1 MFTRMKLLILLHHRF
16 ELWNA
21 PAWFVEKLRDDFP
34 QLDIVH
40 LSTYEKVEN
49 HLRDAEIAI
58 TWSLRPE
65 QFAVAREL
73 RWIHSPAAA
82 VHQLMFPELVNS
94 GVLVTNAREVH
105 APVVAEHVMALL
117 FALAKKIP
125 QAVRL
130 QQMHLWG
137 KNVLKPLEL
146 DGATLGLVGLGSI
159 GREVTKRASAL
170 GMRVIAV
177 RNNPGKQ
184 PAAGVQKVFA
194 ASELDAMIGEA
205 DYVVIAAP
213 RTRETEKLFDAQRI
227 AKLKPGACLIN
238 VSRGALVDEVALAA
252 ALRNKT
258 LAAAALDVFVEE
270 PLPSDSPLWDLE
282 NLLITPHT
290 AAVTDK
296 LWQRHY
302 ALVYENLRRF
312 LAGQPLL
319 GLVDKQKGY

>member
-1 MFTRMKLLILLHHRF
+1 MKLLIVLQHAF

-21 PAWFVEKLRDDFP
+21 PAWFPQKLKEDFP
-34 QLDIVH
+34 QLEIVH
-40 LSTYEKVEN
+40 FSSYEKVEKQ
-49 HLRDAEIAI
+49 LRDAEVVI

-65 QFAVAREL
+65 QFAVARKL
-73 RWIHSPAAA
+73 SWIHSPAAA

-94 GVLVTNAREVH
+94 NVLVTNAREVH

-130 QQMHLWG
+130 QQKHLWG
-137 KNVLKPLEL
+137 KDVLKPVEL
-146 DGATLGLVGLGSI
+146 AGATIGLVGLGSI

-177 RNNPGKQ
+177 RKSPDRGDGE
-184 PAAGVQKVFA
+184 GVERVFPS
-194 ASELDAMIGEA
+194 SELDQMIGEA
-205 DYVVIAAP
+205 DYVIIAAP
-213 RTRETEKLFDAQRI
+213 RTAETEKLFDARRI
-227 AKLKPGACLIN
+227 AKMKPGACLIN
-238 VSRGALVDEVALAA
+238 VSRGALVDEHALAD
-252 ALRNKT
+252 ALRSET
-258 LAAAALDVFVEE
+258 LLGAALDVFAEE
-270 PLPSDSPLWDLE
+270 PLRSDSPLWDLE

-290 AAVTDK
+290 AAVTEK

-302 ALVYENLRRF
+302 ALVHENLRRF
-312 LAGQPLL
+312 LTGEPLL